1 MKMISFIGDDA
12 EKCLLP
18 FFAFSPSEAIF
29 IYSHKII
36 SEMTLRT
43 IMKAAELKEGRTKC
57 RFTDVAFLDKE
68 TLIRFLDKLVEDTKD
83 VFFELSASS
92 APTTVYIS
100 RYCEE
105 RSLCAVCYDREN
117 RRPCPLTSAPIPEYT
132 VPELTVNDI
141 LTIHGASS
149 IRSGR
154 NAPEEKYFPIFKEL
168 IGVILKD
175 IKAWRRHGKF
185 LQRAQ
190 AAYSDG
196 SSVKCRTELHMKTE
210 TLVMD
215 EDLMRALDK
224 AGAIE
229 LISLA
234 NGYVHFRFT
243 DGYIKDCLCD
253 IGIWTEVITYL
264 TALKTGRFDDV
275 RMSVKIDWDG
285 EIEDKVFGYAYNEI
299 DCVLVND
306 SIPTFISCKTS
317 EPSIEAVNELYV
329 YGKKFGGPHARLGIV
344 TLCDIETSNIIN
356 TSIAKRCHELDI
368 TLIDISDIL
377 SGNMEKKLLEM

>member
-1 MKMISFIGDDA
+1 MTMISFIGDDA

-18 FFAFSPSEAIF
+18 LFAFSPSDAIF
-29 IYSHKII
+29 IYSHKNV
-36 SEMTLRT
+36 SEVTLRT
-43 IMKAAELKEGRTKC
+43 IKKAAEIKQKKTRC
-57 RFTDVAFLDKE
+57 RFTDVAFLDSD
-68 TLIRFLDKLVEDTKD
+68 TLIRFLDKLIEDKEN

-92 APTTVYIS
+92 APVTVYIA

-105 RSLCAVCYDREN
+105 RNVCAVCYDRE
-117 RRPCPLTSAPIPEYT
+117 RRSPCALTSAPVPEYT
-132 VPELTVNDI
+132 VPQLSVNDI

-175 IKAWRRHGKF
+175 IKAWRKHGKF
-185 LQRAQ
+185 LQRAK
-190 AAYSDG
+190 AAYSEG
-196 SSVKCRTELHMKTE
+196 LTVKCKTRLHMKTE
-210 TLVMD
+210 TLEMD
-215 EDLMRALDK
+215 LFLMNELDK
-224 AGAIE
+224 AGAIDLVSVSNE
-229 LISLA
+229 
-234 NGYVHFRFT
+234 YVHFKFT
-243 DGYIKDCLCD
+243 DNYISDCLCD

-264 TALKTGRFDDV
+264 TALKSGQFDDV

-285 EIEDKVFGYAYNEI
+285 DIEDEVYGYAYNEI
-299 DCVLVND
+299 DCVFVND

-317 EPSIEAVNELYV
+317 EPSIEAINELYV

-344 TLCDIETSNIIN
+344 TLCDVETSHVIN

-377 SGNMEKKLLEM
+377 NGNMEKKLLEM

>member
-1 MKMISFIGDDA
+1 
-12 EKCLLP
+12 
-18 FFAFSPSEAIF
+18 
-29 IYSHKII
+29 
-36 SEMTLRT
+36 
-43 IMKAAELKEGRTKC
+43 
-57 RFTDVAFLDKE
+57 
-68 TLIRFLDKLVEDTKD
+68 
-83 VFFELSASS
+83 
-92 APTTVYIS
+92 
-100 RYCEE
+100 
-105 RSLCAVCYDREN
+105 
-117 RRPCPLTSAPIPEYT
+117 
-132 VPELTVNDI
+132 
-141 LTIHGASS
+141 
-149 IRSGR
+149 
-154 NAPEEKYFPIFKEL
+154 
-168 IGVILKD
+168 
-175 IKAWRRHGKF
+175 
-185 LQRAQ
+185 
-190 AAYSDG
+190 
-196 SSVKCRTELHMKTE
+196 
-210 TLVMD
+210 
-215 EDLMRALDK
+215 
-224 AGAIE
+224 
-229 LISLA
+229 LA